1 MKRFSLYDIFKTFF
15 LNHHLQNGRKKG
27 TMYVKTNKKTPVVRA
42 NSLLE
47 QVKGPH
53 VGQILISWMSEVH
66 LFKKMSQI
74 IFIAVFSSNKTSYQ
88 HNSLYKASLIH
99 LKEHSTTFLRWL
111 ELSQSKANRNCASS
125 VQKHN

>member
-1 MKRFSLYDIFKTFF
+1 
-15 LNHHLQNGRKKG
+15 
-27 TMYVKTNKKTPVVRA
+27 MYVKTNKKTPVVRA
-42 NSLLE
+42 NSLRE

-66 LFKKMSQI
+66 LFKKKSQI

-99 LKEHSTTFLRWL
+99 LKEHSTTFLR
-111 ELSQSKANRNCASS
+111 
-125 VQKHN
+125 

>member
-15 LNHHLQNGRKKG
+15 LNHHLQNGCKKG
-27 TMYVKTNKKTPVVRA
+27 TMYVKTNKTTPVVRA

-47 QVKGPH
+47 QEKGPH

-99 LKEHSTTFLRWL
+99 LKEHSTTFLR
-111 ELSQSKANRNCASS
+111 
-125 VQKHN
+125 